1 MQLFPPAH
9 QRTVFGINPC
19 DFFDPSLTLFRGLRP
34 EVCPFRFGHVRRLMD
49 TFAGCRRWLR
59 MFDRL
64 ALPLILVLAPV
75 SRLIEYLKT
84 SERGLSG
91 AAPIQFEQ
99 AGSGPSQQGG
109 P

>member
-1 MQLFPPAH
+1 
-9 QRTVFGINPC
+9 
-19 DFFDPSLTLFRGLRP
+19 
-34 EVCPFRFGHVRRLMD
+34 
-49 TFAGCRRWLR
+49 